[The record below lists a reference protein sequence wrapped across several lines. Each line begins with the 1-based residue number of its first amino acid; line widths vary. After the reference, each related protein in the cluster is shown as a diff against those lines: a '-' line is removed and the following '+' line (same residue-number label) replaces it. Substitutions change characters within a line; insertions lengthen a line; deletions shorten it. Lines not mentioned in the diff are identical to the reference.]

1 MKGMERK
8 KSRKEAKEVT
18 NEGRWKGT
26 TVRGEGRMDEW
37 PGNPDRFSP
46 ADPTETVSQYRRSRR
61 A

>member
-8 KSRKEAKEVT
+8 KSRKEAEEVT

-26 TVRGEGRMDEW
+26 TVHGEGRMDGW

-46 ADPTETVSQYRRSRR
+46 ADPTETVSQYRRGR
-61 A
+61 